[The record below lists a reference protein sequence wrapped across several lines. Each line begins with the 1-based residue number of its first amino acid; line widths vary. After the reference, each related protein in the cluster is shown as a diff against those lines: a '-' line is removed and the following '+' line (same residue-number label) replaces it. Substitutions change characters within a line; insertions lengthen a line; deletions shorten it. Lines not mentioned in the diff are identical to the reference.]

1 MELLRDPIRLTFALL
16 GPLILMVAF
25 GYGISLDVEH
35 LRFGAFD
42 QDRSPESR
50 SLIEAFTASP
60 RYFDQMPPIGTSE
73 EFDRRFRSGDLQVAI
88 EIPPGFGRDLQI
100 GRTPDVAVW
109 LDGSMPFR
117 AETTKGY
124 VTALAAQYLI
134 AQRTLRNSP
143 ASTINPLRLSY
154 SLLSDRNPM
163 MRVVAQLAEQAL
175 AERTVPVDNPF
186 VALQQQF
193 SKAVIDVLNLYR
205 DMRDQ
210 LVEQT
215 FHVIYGSPVVQAAFG
230 ISQNDGPPRP
240 RPGLLPSTQA
250 ATEAEIHRLR
260 GRVAKG
266 GSLEAAA
273 RALVYIGKA
282 RHRVEER
289 TFDALRRLLLA
300 HPEVSPAAFKAV
312 LCEQWA
318 ILTIDEQ
325 AAIEALPQLLA
336 TGASERRAFLDA
348 ISAIVMASGDL
359 NSDAQRRLKEIERLL
374 ETGPLGGSTRPSEG
388 QVAAE

>member
-1 MELLRDPIRLTFALL
+1 
-16 GPLILMVAF
+16 MVAF

-260 GRVAKG
+260 GRVAKKWIAR
-266 GSLEAAA
+266 GSCAGARLYRQGSPSRRRAYLRCPAEAVA
-273 RALVYIGKA
+273 
-282 RHRVEER
+282 
-289 TFDALRRLLLA
+289 
-300 HPEVSPAAFKAV
+300 
-312 LCEQWA
+312 
-318 ILTIDEQ
+318 
-325 AAIEALPQLLA
+325 
-336 TGASERRAFLDA
+336 GASGGFAGRVQGCSVRAVGDPDDRRASCNR
-348 ISAIVMASGDL
+348 SAATVASNGCL
-359 NSDAQRRLKEIERLL
+359 RTSSFSRRYKRNCH
-374 ETGPLGGSTRPSEG
+374 GKR
-388 QVAAE
+388 